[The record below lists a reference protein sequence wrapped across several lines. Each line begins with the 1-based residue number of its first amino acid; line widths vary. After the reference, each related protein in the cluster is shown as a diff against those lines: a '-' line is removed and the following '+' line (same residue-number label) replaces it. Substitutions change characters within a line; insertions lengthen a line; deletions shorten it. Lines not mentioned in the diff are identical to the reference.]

1 MTALRR
7 KIAAAPVPWGGNM
20 TPALA
25 RMAGFLGILGF
36 VALPAMGATLNLTAH
51 PPDVSAG
58 FLNASYNA
66 TTGILSADGFPISFN
81 LGGAS
86 GPTYP
91 TIYGGQYFLNVD
103 LTPTGQPV
111 PGTGVLDITGTIPGL
126 ASSGTL
132 LTGQLTNFGYQSG
145 GGNIFE
151 FAFDDLGGDL
161 APYYGGY
168 DGETGVILDAQ
179 NSGFN
184 GSFANSFTA
193 GPFLSIS
200 DNTSIVPEPS
210 TAILLLAI
218 LAFGAPVLVYRRLR
232 CVSAGKQGLAQ
243 GY

>member
-1 MTALRR
+1 M
-7 KIAAAPVPWGGNM
+7 
-20 TPALA
+20 
-25 RMAGFLGILGF
+25 
-36 VALPAMGATLNLTAH
+36 
-51 PPDVSAG
+51 
-58 FLNASYNA
+58 
-66 TTGILSADGFPISFN
+66 SFD

-86 GPTYP
+86 TPTYP
-91 TIYGGQYFLNVD
+91 AIDGGEYLLTVR

-111 PGTGVLDITGTIPGL
+111 PGTGLLDITGTIPGL

-151 FAFDDLGGDL
+151 FTFDDLGGDL
-161 APYYGGY
+161 APDYGGY

-184 GSFANSFTA
+184 GSFANSFAA

-210 TAILLLAI
+210 TAILLLAV
-218 LAFGAPVLVYRRLR
+218 LAMGPPALLYRRWR
-232 CVSAGKQGLAQ
+232 A
-243 GY
+243 